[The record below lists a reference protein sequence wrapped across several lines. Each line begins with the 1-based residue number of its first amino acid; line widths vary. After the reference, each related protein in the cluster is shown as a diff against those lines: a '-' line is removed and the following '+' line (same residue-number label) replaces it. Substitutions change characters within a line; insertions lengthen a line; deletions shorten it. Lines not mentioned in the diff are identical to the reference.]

1 MQSTLKNNE
10 VFIHP
15 MALVESSDI
24 GSGTKVWAFAQVMSG
39 ARIGSNCNIGG
50 HAFVEAGAHL
60 GSRVTLKNQVMVWNG
75 VTIEDDVFVGP
86 GVIFTNDLNPRSP
99 RMPAA
104 AERYSTPSN
113 WLGQTRI
120 GRGASIG
127 AGSVILPVSVGT
139 HAMIAAGSVVTK
151 DVPPHALMK
160 GNPARVSGWVCF
172 CGAKLDGNRACPT
185 CKETVSIPE

>member
-1 MQSTLKNNE
+1 MQSTSKTDE

-15 MALVESSDI
+15 MALVETSEI
-24 GSGTKVWAFAQVMSG
+24 GKGTKVWAFAQVMSG
-39 ARIGSNCNIGG
+39 ACIGSNCNIAG
-50 HAFVEAGAHL
+50 HAFVETGALL

-86 GVIFTNDLNPRSP
+86 GVIFTNDLTPRSP
-99 RMPAA
+99 RTPAA
-104 AERYSTPSN
+104 AERYSTPAN
-113 WLGQTRI
+113 WLGRTRI

-127 AGSVILPVSVGT
+127 AGSVILPVNVGT

-172 CGAKLDGNRACPT
+172 CGSKLDEHRACPS
-185 CKETVSIPE
+185 CKKIITVPE

>member
-1 MQSTLKNNE
+1 MQSTSKSDE

-15 MALVESSDI
+15 MALVETSEI
-24 GSGTKVWAFAQVMSG
+24 GTGTKVWAFAQVMSG

-50 HAFVEAGAHL
+50 HAFVETGALL

-86 GVIFTNDLNPRSP
+86 GVIFTNDLTPRSP

-104 AERYSTPSN
+104 AGRYSTPAN

-127 AGSVILPVSVGT
+127 AGSVILPVNVGT

-172 CGAKLDGNRACPT
+172 CGSKLDEHRSCPI
-185 CKETVSIPE
+185 CKKAVTVPE